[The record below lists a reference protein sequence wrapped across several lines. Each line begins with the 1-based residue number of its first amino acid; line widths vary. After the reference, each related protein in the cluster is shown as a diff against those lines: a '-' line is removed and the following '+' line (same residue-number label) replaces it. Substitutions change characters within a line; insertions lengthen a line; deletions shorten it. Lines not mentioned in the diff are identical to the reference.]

1 MPTTEI
7 TKDNFETTI
16 EANGMVVLDFWASW
30 CGPCRAFA
38 PVFEAAS
45 ESHTDVVFGKIDT
58 EGQPELAAMAE
69 ITSIPTVMSRDGI
82 LIYRQPG
89 ALNPAG
95 LDELLTKAKE
105 STWTPSEPVAE
116 DGRRRRS
123 LSHHASCGDWRI

>member
-69 ITSIPTVMSRDGI
+69 ITSIPTVMLFRDGI

-105 STWTPSEPVAE
+105 IDMDAVRAE
-116 DGRRRRS
+116 MAKMDAEGE
-123 LSHHASCGDWRI
+123 A